1 MSLSLS
7 RYKEKSKS
15 EMIPLSWLLGKFEVL
30 GVAQLI
36 VKLNIKGMR
45 VSSENLHRFV
55 WIEKY

>member
-15 EMIPLSWLLGKFEVL
+15 EMIPLSRLLGKFEVL

-45 VSSENLHRFV
+45 VSSENLQ
-55 WIEKY
+55 ICMD